1 MLRNLEKKLQGA
13 NMDNRNNFYPI
24 QQYGLNPYTANQV
37 IRNYYGDM
45 LGGLQDRFRP
55 ETNPFIWNVINQ
67 MRNANQQAQFNNAMR
82 YGDIPMYPI
91 EY

>member
-1 MLRNLEKKLQGA
+1 
-13 NMDNRNNFYPI
+13 MDNRNNFYPV

-82 YGDIPMYPI
+82 YGDIPMYPT